1 MYKLFLIAF
10 LSLSLYAQEKKEYI
24 NEVSFLI
31 GDSENGFN
39 QNINRSLAYDIQF
52 QYDGLDFP
60 IRPEISFIYS
70 QNISLYDDAT
80 NSHTRYVSI
89 MGNGVYDIPYTKLLN
104 PYVKAG
110 VGYQSFSD
118 VPKSPPSSP
127 FADVGGGLK
136 LHISKRWALKFEAL
150 LTVGKEHTNLLALGG
165 LNFKFGRKYVERPP
179 EKECE
184 VCPKVIQLAAPAP
197 VSVSVTKTP
206 IKLFSP
212 HKIRFEY
219 AKATLT
225 DDSKASL
232 KNAAESLNSTENRAK
247 KITIVGNTDDKGS
260 RAFNATLSIKRAN
273 AVRTQL
279 VQDGVNPKRITIE
292 GLGEINPVADNTT
305 ALGREKNRRVIIL
318 LTNEY

>member
-1 MYKLFLIAF
+1 MYKLFFIAF
-10 LSLSLYAQEKKEYI
+10 LSLYLYAQEKKEYI
-24 NEVSFLI
+24 NEVSLLI
-31 GDSENGFN
+31 GNSENGFN
-39 QNINRSLAYDIQF
+39 QNIDRSLAYGLQF

-70 QNISLYDDAT
+70 QDISLYEAAA

-118 VPKSPPSSP
+118 VPKSPLSSS
-127 FADVGGGLK
+127 FADAGAGLK
-136 LHISKRWALKFEAL
+136 LHLSKRWTLKFEVL
-150 LTVGKEHTNLLALGG
+150 LTVGKEYTNLLALGG

-184 VCPKVIQLAAPAP
+184 VCPKVIPAP
-197 VSVSVTKTP
+197 LLVPVAKAP
-206 IKLFSP
+206 IKLFTP
-212 HKIRFEY
+212 HKIRFKFSK
-219 AKATLT
+219 AKLT
-225 DDSKASL
+225 EGSKASL
-232 KNAAESLNSTENRAK
+232 KNAAALLNSAENRDK
-247 KITIVGNTDDKGS
+247 KITIIGNTDDRGS

-279 VQDGVNPKRITIE
+279 VQDGVNPKRISIE

-318 LTNEY
+318 LSNAY